1 MRPRVLGLLA
11 LAASALVGCA
21 GDSDLLK
28 GLAGVPAT
36 PSPPRPSGE
45 ARWVLV
51 QNPRFGATMAE
62 PEYIWVEDDRI
73 PGTLTTLMFGKQA
86 IVATPD
92 MLWRSS
98 PPEGATISP
107 LQAGSPPASRVD
119 APPPAAPRTA
129 AVAPEKPRAALPRG
143 YVVHVREGLIVVD
156 LTAADGIKKGSLL
169 SLRREGVA
177 LKHPVTGE
185 HLGQLDEEIGTARV
199 VDLQERYSVAEVQE
213 TRPGIELQVKD
224 RVVVKEP

>member
-1 MRPRVLGLLA
+1 MRSRVLGLLA
-11 LAASALVGCA
+11 LVASALVGCA

-45 ARWVLV
+45 TRWVLV

-86 IVATPD
+86 IVATPE
-92 MLWRSS
+92 MLWRYP

-107 LQAGSPPASRVD
+107 LQAGSAPASRVD

-129 AVAPEKPRAALPRG
+129 AVAPEKPRAVPSRG

-169 SLRREGVA
+169 GLRREGVA

-185 HLGQLDEEIGTARV
+185 HLGELDEEIGTARV
-199 VDLQERYSVAEVQE
+199 VEIQDRFSVAEVE
-213 TRPGIELQVKD
+213 GTRPGVEPRVKD
-224 RVVVKEP
+224 RVLVKEP